1 MRPRIAA
8 ARKRLI
14 LASARIKDS
23 RERPPIKPRPPC
35 SPFMAK
41 PLCCNSHGPVFPV
54 STLMAKRIAPFRILK
69 RSLILKR
76 DCRFRILSCECVAIT
91 ISF

>member
-1 MRPRIAA
+1 MFPRIAV
-8 ARKRLI
+8 ARNRLI

-41 PLCCNSHGPVFPV
+41 PLCCNSHGPMFHA
-54 STLMAKRIAPFRILK
+54 SILMAKRSAPFPHPQKGLLVSHPLLRM
-69 RSLILKR
+69 RR
-76 DCRFRILSCECVAIT
+76 NND
-91 ISF
+91 